1 MRKPSSDK
9 ELIRNKLLSNRDKQ
23 EMSEDE
29 LEDKSSLD
37 PWSVNWV
44 LKEGLLK
51 RQSIYSAF
59 SSLKIRQYIVK
70 GGDDLRQEVVAMQ
83 VISKMASIFKEDNLR
98 LYLRPY

>member
-1 MRKPSSDK
+1 MKPSSEK
-9 ELIRNKLLSNRDKQ
+9 EQIRSKLMNNRAK
-23 EMSEDE
+23 EEISEDE
-29 LEDKSSLD
+29 MEDQSSLD

-51 RQSIYSAF
+51 RQSIYSSF

-83 VISKMASIFKEDNLR
+83 VISKMADIFKEEGLR
-98 LYLRPY
+98 LFLRPY